1 MSRPAQPA
9 QKQGQE
15 PLRSLLLFD
24 NPDKKATRPSGDDP
38 ALPKWPF
45 RLLLAGPPGVGK
57 RNMILNVIFRLD
69 PPPTSFHIVHYD
81 TDTPEYKILEDLGV
95 PIYYYSPADMPT
107 AENLANP
114 DPTPLGDTSDEVA
127 PVAVSLPV
135 PVAPNDKTT
144 TDDRADDPLLIPA
157 DDTVEASPFVII
169 DEITA
174 EELGKEGSARLERL
188 MNFGSTHRNASI
200 AISIQSLT
208 SVPPKARRAIN
219 QYCLWKQPDTN
230 ASVMAATRAGVPPAL
245 LQELFQLCHD
255 KHDCIWVDCDVNPDS
270 PWRFRLN
277 FLTPITAG
285 SAVST
290 EDYA

>member
-1 MSRPAQPA
+1 MSRPT
-9 QKQGQE
+9 QKRGQE

-57 RNMILNVIFRLD
+57 RNMLLNVIFRLD

-81 TDTPEYKILEDLGV
+81 SETPEYKILEDLGV
-95 PIYYYSPADMPT
+95 PIYYYSPTDMLT

-114 DPTPLGDTSDEVA
+114 DPTPMGDTSDEVA
-127 PVAVSLPV
+127 LVAATLGKDTSDPAGEDEPSTIPVE
-135 PVAPNDKTT
+135 DTH
-144 TDDRADDPLLIPA
+144 ADQ
-157 DDTVEASPFVII
+157 SPFVII

-200 AISIQSLT
+200 AISIQELT
-208 SVPPKARRAIN
+208 SVPPKSRRAIN
-219 QYCLWKQPDTN
+219 QFCLWKQPDTN

-277 FLTPITAG
+277 FLTPICAG
-285 SAVST
+285 SAVDTT
-290 EDYA
+290 EYA